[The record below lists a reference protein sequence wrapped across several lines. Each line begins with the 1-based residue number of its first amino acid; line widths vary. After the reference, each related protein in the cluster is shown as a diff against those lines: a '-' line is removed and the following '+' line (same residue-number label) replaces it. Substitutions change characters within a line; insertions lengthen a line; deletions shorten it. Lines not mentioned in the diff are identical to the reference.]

1 MIERTSEEV
10 QEKIDW
16 TSAWG
21 KKYPVLITYQNEVN
35 TANYAVRLMRMLGE
49 LKEEYGYQ
57 ELDAFLVLKDIL
69 AKVWESRKGDDRK

>member
-1 MIERTSEEV
+1 M
-10 QEKIDW
+10 
-16 TSAWG
+16 G

-35 TANYAVRLMRMLGE
+35 TANYAVRLMRMLDE